1 MTTAAPHPNLAVL
14 LANATLITTTLGL
27 AAAYAIHTTW
37 PTLAGLLTAVFVL
50 ILAIA
55 VLAYVATAAWERPM
69 GRHRAG
75 ERA

>member
-1 MTTAAPHPNLAVL
+1 MTTTAPRPNLAVL
-14 LANATLITTTLGL
+14 LANAILITTLAL

-55 VLAYVATAAWERPM
+55 VLAHVATAAWERPV